1 MARQTQS
8 DTRRRTGSRSGTGSG
23 TRTGSGMKHPLAE
36 AGTGPFPR
44 LAASIAVWRGDEV
57 LLVQRK
63 KPPLAGVW
71 SLPGGHV
78 EPGETVAAAALRE
91 LGEETSVTAEVLGLV
106 DIVDV
111 IRRDRGGALE
121 AHYAIASFCGRYVDG
136 TAAPLDDAA
145 AIRWTGFDALSTM
158 NLTEGTEAIV
168 RRSYAIACNRPS

>member
-1 MARQTQS
+1 
-8 DTRRRTGSRSGTGSG
+8 
-23 TRTGSGMKHPLAE
+23 MKHPVAE
-36 AGTGPFPR
+36 AAAGAFPR
-44 LAASIAVWRGDEV
+44 LGASIAVWRGDEV

-63 KPPLAGVW
+63 KPPFAGIW

-106 DIVDV
+106 DVVDV
-111 IRRDRGGALE
+111 IRRNDDGDLA

-136 TAAPLDDAA
+136 TAAALDDAA
-145 AIRWTGFDALSTM
+145 AVRWTGFDALSAM